1 MTQGSRVAIIG
12 LDCVAPQLLF
22 RDLANETP
30 NIHKLMSNGM
40 HGDLA
45 SITPP
50 ITVPAWAC
58 AMTGKTPGQLGIYG
72 FRDRKDNSYDGLS
85 IATSASVKEPTVW
98 DLLGEQGKKS
108 LLIGVPPGYPIQPL
122 EG

>member
-1 MTQGSRVAIIG
+1 MAHVNRLPVQIEST
-12 LDCVAPQLLF
+12 LLF
-22 RDLANETP
+22 RDLADEIP
-30 NIHKLMSNGM
+30 NIRKLIEGGM

-72 FRDRKDNSYDGLS
+72 FRNRKDNSYDGLS
-85 IATSASVKEPTVW
+85 ITTSGSVTVVCRSAAH
-98 DLLGEQGKKS
+98 GRS
-108 LLIGVPPGYPIQPL
+108 V
-122 EG
+122 